1 VNLLGDPAV
10 EAQLVLPRQREAG
23 VVGVTV
29 DVVRLDRVEALAGAA
44 VEAVVEDRRQD
55 PDPADVEPAFLWV
68 PLVALALDRLRETAG
83 VGPVAL
89 PAADVEVADGP
100 AALPVKLADD
110 LSADV
115 EAVDLVD
122 QRGNRRV
129 DPPLKLPLPGCGRR
143 PRLPAAI
150 GGRGQRKADRGGE
163 KG

>member
-10 EAQLVLPRQREAG
+10 EAKLVFPGQREAG
-23 VVGVTV
+23 VVGVAV
-29 DVVRLDRVEALAGAA
+29 DVVRFDRVEALARAA

-55 PDPADVEPAFLWV
+55 PDPADVEPALLRV
-68 PLVALALDRLRETAG
+68 PLVAPALDRLRETAG

-122 QRGNRRV
+122 RRG
-129 DPPLKLPLPGCGRR
+129 D
-143 PRLPAAI
+143 
-150 GGRGQRKADRGGE
+150 
-163 KG
+163 